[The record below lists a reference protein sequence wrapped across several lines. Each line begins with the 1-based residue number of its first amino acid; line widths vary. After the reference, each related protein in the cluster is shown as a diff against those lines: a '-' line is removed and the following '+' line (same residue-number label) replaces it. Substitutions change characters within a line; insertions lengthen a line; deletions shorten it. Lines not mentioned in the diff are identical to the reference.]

1 MGQRLNIEISHEG
14 RTLANC
20 YYHWSAYTIPAI
32 HLVNEIIAEY
42 NGIMSSN
49 DSRLKSTPE
58 LIAIRLLEKTGGG
71 ITEDEAQ
78 RIKDAKL
85 LDLMD
90 VIIKPARSRND
101 GLISVTAQG
110 MDDTRR
116 WEEGHVDIDLGKE
129 AVWFEVFNA
138 YDRDEWIADE
148 CFDDEDYESL
158 HVEQT
163 LDLSEIPFDEFG
175 YVETLFRYY
184 PTFRNING
192 DVYSE
197 IA

>member
-1 MGQRLNIEISHEG
+1 
-14 RTLANC
+14 
-20 YYHWSAYTIPAI
+20 
-32 HLVNEIIAEY
+32 
-42 NGIMSSN
+42 MSSN

>member
-148 CFDDEDYESL
+148 CFDGNLVQVLPDFQK
-158 HVEQT
+158 H
-163 LDLSEIPFDEFG
+163 
-175 YVETLFRYY
+175 
-184 PTFRNING
+184 
-192 DVYSE
+192 
-197 IA
+197 